1 MSSQLE
7 RIQKALIK
15 NGKTGKGISAT
26 RLANLT
32 KTPLDS
38 VHKRIH
44 DLRKAGAQIGSIF
57 ENVKG
62 QRKVFY
68 RVA

>member
-1 MSSQLE
+1 MTSQLE

-15 NGKTGKGISAT
+15 NKTGKGVSAT
-26 RLANLT
+26 RLASLT

-38 VHKRIH
+38 VHKRIY
-44 DLRKAGAQIGSIF
+44 DLRRAGAVITSNF
-57 ENVKG
+57 ERVKG

-68 RVA
+68 KAA

>member
-1 MSSQLE
+1 MTSQLE

-15 NGKTGKGISAT
+15 NKTGKGVSAV
-26 RLANLT
+26 RLASLT

-38 VHKRIH
+38 VHKRIY
-44 DLRKAGAQIGSIF
+44 DLRKAGAQITSTY

-68 RVA
+68 KAA